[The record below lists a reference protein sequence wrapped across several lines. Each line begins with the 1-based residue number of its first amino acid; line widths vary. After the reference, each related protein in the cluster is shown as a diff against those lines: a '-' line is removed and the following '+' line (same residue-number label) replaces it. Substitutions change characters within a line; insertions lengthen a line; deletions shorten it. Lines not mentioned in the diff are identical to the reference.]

1 MDLIR
6 SLVQLR
12 FAKILDDVEKQPV
25 GVANPDLL
33 IPQRHRDTHKRVC
46 VK

>member
-6 SLVQLR
+6 SLVQLI

-25 GVANPDLL
+25 DVGNPQLL
-33 IPQRHRDTHKRVC
+33 IP
-46 VK
+46 